1 VNILDERIKPD
12 SEKYIQNLIINRRD
26 VQEHIIE
33 RLDLEYDKSIK
44 FTKGLSYDN
53 KMLPDIKILRKN
65 EILALIECKGPKINV
80 TDYVRGIGQLFQYE
94 HFFENNITEN
104 KTDKYSPDFK
114 TIYLYPDEVTYKINI
129 KNFKYPKTTILL
141 PINLQNFSLSEFSVE
156 QRKKFST
163 VGEGLIGISKYYFRD
178 NRMFELYALIK
189 YLKSNFSNSN
199 KQLSRTYL
207 ENNLMQK
214 IKVINNGNWRNA
226 FISLSIMNII
236 NKKNNLNK
244 FGEKISQLN
253 YYEFCSMVFYDY
265 IRPYIEEIFPILI
278 KNNNVGLSEL
288 IMQIKKKY
296 DGKDVLFLTQAG
308 RRYASS
314 WLNIFRDDFGFI
326 DFAPRRTNRIINY
339 NPLDISKDQLE
350 KNIIKYT
357 KANSYLKIIN
367 TL

>member
-1 VNILDERIKPD
+1 MNILDERIKPD

-253 YYEFCSMVFYDY
+253 YYEFCSLVFYDY

-278 KNNNVGLSEL
+278 KNNNIGLSEL

>member
-1 VNILDERIKPD
+1 MNILDERIKPD

-278 KNNNVGLSEL
+278 KNNNIGLSEL

-296 DGKDVLFLTQAG
+296 DGNDVLFLTQAG

>member
-207 ENNLMQK
+207 ENNLIQK

-278 KNNNVGLSEL
+278 KNNNIGLSEL

>member
-278 KNNNVGLSEL
+278 KNNNIGLSEL

>member
-1 VNILDERIKPD
+1 MNILDERIKPD

-326 DFAPRRTNRIINY
+326 DFAPHKTNRIINY